1 MAIVGHENK
10 ELPASDY
17 YDACLLHMASLLDA
31 ELMADVLKA
40 QLFPFQP
47 ETFVVVSCKL
57 VRVKYKPLKNCLAV
71 YDFTVEHILTG
82 EKRHFYI
89 TCRTYELQGSRRR
102 FDRAVRQHDR
112 NPSDFSAIFHVPELE
127 MIGWVFPCES
137 KLLSLPFISHAHYLK
152 HVVLPRLIES
162 LCGKDWQIVKFSS
175 TVIHYVPEHTC
186 TIRAELSLT
195 RQGQKLTKTVFGKCY
210 YNEAGE
216 QTFSI
221 MRKLHESSLNG
232 ITPLSFPAPLFYD
245 AELKLLWQEGLSGQT
260 LRDATAG
267 VESRRELLPQAA
279 RAIALFHRIPV
290 DHQLSVV
297 KITDMLTTLVNRM
310 EVLSHVTPLDRR
322 KLNRVILTLQRTVPI
337 LAPTEIVTLH
347 GDVHPQNL
355 FLQNQSVAFIDLDSV
370 IAGPAYHD
378 VASWLCGMLY
388 WGAMQH
394 RSLQTLLPEL
404 GFFVTNYNQY
414 APFRVDEQD
423 LSWFIAMA
431 LINERI
437 FRCVTRFK
445 SGRLQII
452 NELLDWAEQF
462 ACGQQRIAI

>member
-1 MAIVGHENK
+1 MSIAGNENK
-10 ELPASDY
+10 ELPAADY
-17 YDACLLHMASLLDA
+17 YDACLLHMASLLDT
-31 ELMADVLKA
+31 ELIADVLKA

-47 ETFVVVSCKL
+47 ETFMVVLCKL

-71 YDFTVEHILTG
+71 YDFTVEHRLTG
-82 EKRHFYI
+82 EEKHFCI
-89 TCRTYELQGSRRR
+89 TCRTYEDQGSRRR
-102 FDRAVRQHDR
+102 FDRAVKPHSS
-112 NPSDFSAIFHVPELE
+112 NPSDFPAIFHVPELE

-137 KLLSLPFISHAHYLK
+137 KLLSLPFISNTHYLK
-152 HVVLPRLIES
+152 HAVLPRLIES

-175 TVIHYVPEHTC
+175 TVMHYVPEHTC
-186 TIRAELSLT
+186 TIRVELSLT
-195 RQGQKLTKTVFGKCY
+195 GHNQKLAKTVFGKCY

-216 QTFSI
+216 QTFRI
-221 MRKLHESSLNG
+221 MRKLHESSLKG

-245 AELKLLWQEGLSGQT
+245 AELKLLWQEGLSGRT
-260 LRDATAG
+260 LRDAGVG

-279 RAIALFHRIPV
+279 KAIALFHRIPV
-290 DHQLSVV
+290 DRQLPVI
-297 KITDMLTTLVNRM
+297 KIADMLAMLASRM
-310 EVLSHVTPLDRR
+310 EVLSHVTLLDEC
-322 KLNRVILTLQRTVPI
+322 KLNRVILTLQRT
-337 LAPTEIVTLH
+337 APTLKPTENVTLH

-355 FLQNQSVAFIDLDSV
+355 FLQNQSIAFIDLDSV
-370 IAGPAYHD
+370 VAGPAYHD
-378 VASWLCGMLY
+378 IASWLCGMLY

-394 RSLQTLLPEL
+394 RSLQALLPEL
-404 GFFVTNYNQY
+404 DLFVTNYNQY
-414 APFRVDEQD
+414 ALFRVHEQN

-462 ACGQQRIAI
+462 AHGQQRTLI